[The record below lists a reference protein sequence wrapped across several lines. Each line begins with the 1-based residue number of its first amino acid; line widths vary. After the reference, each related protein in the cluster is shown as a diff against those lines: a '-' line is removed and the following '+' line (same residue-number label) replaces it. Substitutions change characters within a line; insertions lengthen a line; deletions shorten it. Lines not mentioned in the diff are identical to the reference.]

1 MNKVRSFRTGLGY
14 SQEDMAKALDIS
26 TTAYRYK
33 ENGDKPFTQDEMIKF
48 LNEVKKTDKTATL
61 DIIFLK

>member
-1 MNKVRSFRTGLGY
+1 MNKVKGYRTMIGY

-33 ENGDKPFTQDEMIKF
+33 EAGDRPFTQDEMIKF
-48 LNEVKKTDKTATL
+48 TNTIKAIQS
-61 DIIFLK
+61 DIKMDDIFF